1 MHRRADSEC
10 VCILCVRVCVCNFF
24 LTTAKPTLQ
33 LRGGAGAA
41 APAAAPPAAAK
52 APAGAAPKMAA
63 PAGERKR
70 AGEREREVGF
80 KMLIVKLI

>member
-10 VCILCVRVCVCNFF
+10 VCIVCVRVCVCNFF

-63 PAGERKR
+63 PAGER
-70 AGEREREVGF
+70 GRERGRGRGRGRWVS
-80 KMLIVKLI
+80 KC